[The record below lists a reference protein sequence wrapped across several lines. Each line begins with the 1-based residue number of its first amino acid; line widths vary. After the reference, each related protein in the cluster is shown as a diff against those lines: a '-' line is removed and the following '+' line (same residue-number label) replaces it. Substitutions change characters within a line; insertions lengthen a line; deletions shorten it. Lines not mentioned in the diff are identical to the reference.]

1 MQLDFSNP
9 ETIHVALMVG
19 QYVFAPFAYWVGKK
33 VKNSIVEELKAHV
46 DEKLDAHERSEM
58 KKFEELG
65 SRITRLEDVV
75 MRRGARPAA
84 WGRRDAKGRFA
95 VSDV

>member
-1 MQLDFSNP
+1 MQIDFSNP
-9 ETIHVALMVG
+9 ETIHVLLIIG
-19 QYVFAPFAYWVGKK
+19 QYTIVPIALWAARR
-33 VKNSIVEELKAHV
+33 VKNSIVEELKTHV
-46 DEKLDAHERSEM
+46 DEKLDAHEKSEM
-58 KKFEELG
+58 SKFEELG
-65 SRITRLEDVV
+65 SRISRLEDVV